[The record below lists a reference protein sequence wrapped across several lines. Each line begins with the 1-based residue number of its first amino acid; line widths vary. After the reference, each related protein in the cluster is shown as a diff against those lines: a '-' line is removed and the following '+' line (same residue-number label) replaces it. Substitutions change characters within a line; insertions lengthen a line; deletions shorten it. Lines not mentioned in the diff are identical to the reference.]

1 MNRFGAIA
9 MTAAFLAACGHLE
22 ATDRLKEARGAYA
35 KAAQGPAAQYS
46 PAELATAKKALDQA
60 DASLETGDREVVDDK
75 SVVALSKIYAA
86 ESIGRT
92 QEAAAQ
98 RDAALKEL
106 NITRD
111 QLLSQTQEQLDRER
125 QARNTAEAQLAQS
138 RQELERYAQVQ
149 DMARGTVITLSGG
162 VLFETGK
169 ADLLPGAQ
177 DRLSRV
183 ASFLKNSPRPVVIEG
198 YTDSRGSPDSNQALS
213 ERRARAVSD
222 FLTAQ
227 GVPRD
232 RIRAEGKGESSP
244 VATNSTAEGRAQNR
258 RVEIVLERAPA
269 AASSSQ
275 PATES
280 GLGGSASPGSDR
292 GTPTTPPSTRS
303 PTTPDTTPASPPT
316 TPR

>member
-1 MNRFGAIA
+1 MNRFAAVA
-9 MTAAFLAACGHLE
+9 MAAAFLAACGHLE
-22 ATDRLKEARGAYA
+22 ATDRLKEARAAYG

-60 DASLETGDREVVDDK
+60 EASLETGDKELVDDK
-75 SVVALSKIYAA
+75 SVVALSKTYAA

-92 QEAAAQ
+92 QEAATQ

-106 NITRD
+106 HITRE

-138 RQELERYAQVQ
+138 RQDLERYAQVR
-149 DMARGTVITLSGG
+149 DAARGTVITLSGG

-183 ASFLKNSPRPVVIEG
+183 ATYLKNSPRPVVIEG
-198 YTDSRGSPDSNQALS
+198 YTDSRGSPEKNQGLS

-222 FLTAQ
+222 FLTTA
-227 GVPRD
+227 GVPQD
-232 RIRAEGKGESSP
+232 RIRAEGKGASSP
-244 VATNSTAEGRAQNR
+244 VASNSTSAGRSQNR
-258 RVEIVLERAPA
+258 RVEIVLERPPA
-269 AASSSQ
+269 SATSPE

-280 GLGGSASPGSDR
+280 GRGGSA
-292 GTPTTPPSTRS
+292 PPSAPS
-303 PTTPDTTPASPPT
+303 PTTPDTTPAPA
-316 TPR
+316 R